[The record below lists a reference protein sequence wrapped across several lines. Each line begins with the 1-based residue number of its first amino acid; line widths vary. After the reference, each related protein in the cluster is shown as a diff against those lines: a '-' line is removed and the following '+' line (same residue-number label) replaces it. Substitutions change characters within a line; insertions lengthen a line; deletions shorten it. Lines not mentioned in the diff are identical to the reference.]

1 MSETIGIKPDPA
13 MEVIRVDGVDYE
25 VTAQGNFIVPQQ
37 PGEYLLGRFPHSFE
51 QVFLVLSNTSPTNGA
66 TGVGIDTDI
75 DFVFAEEIEAG
86 TGMANKITVTCSTG
100 PVGFT
105 AAIDPI
111 GEKTLTI
118 TPDDALAYSTLYTV
132 TVRKGAVVSQ
142 AEGLTTE
149 SDLVISFTTAAQ
161 E

>member
-25 VTAQGNFIVPQQ
+25 VTTNGNFIVPRQ

-51 QVFLVLSNTSPTNGA
+51 QVFLELSSTDPADKA
-66 TGVGIDTDI
+66 TDVGIDTDI
-75 DFVFAEEIEAG
+75 DFIFAEEIEEG
-86 TGMANKITVTCSTG
+86 TDMENKITVACSTG
-100 PVGFT
+100 SVEFT

-118 TPDDALAYSTLYTV
+118 TPDDDLAYSTLYTV
-132 TVRKGAVVSQ
+132 TVREGAVVSQ
-142 AEGLTTE
+142 AEGLTTDG
-149 SDLVISFTTAAQ
+149 DLVISFTTAA
-161 E
+161 EE